1 MARMIYLHEDQ
12 RTGMFYYR
20 RVVPAELR
28 AAVGRREIK
37 RSLRTKDTK
46 EAKRR
51 CQEVGPEVDRILQSA
66 QDSLDG
72 LPLLTDVQADTLAA
86 RWLRKALQED
96 AEDRALGQEAR
107 DKDVPDHLVPDFLA
121 EVREALA
128 PPVDLKFARPHVREV
143 LEDEGLVLP
152 EGTEAYRKLSLAM
165 LRALAEFFK
174 ISKGRDLGRWDDTPQ
189 AATAPPDLPIVATA
203 GPPSVPRRGQQ
214 AATET
219 GGHKLSE
226 VLEAW
231 LAERK
236 LQPKVELEWRTAFRR
251 LTEVI
256 GEDVAAR
263 AVSKVHVRDFKNALL
278 NCPSNMPHSFR
289 RRTLPDIVRLTEK
302 DTEQR
307 PRLSPATVN
316 KALGAVAAVFSWAV
330 SNGYMD
336 TNVAAGMTV
345 KDQVRAKD
353 KRLPFNVEDLKT
365 IFRAEDHGRY
375 RERDPE
381 LFWLPLLALYTGA
394 RMTELGQAL
403 VSDIKDGPGDITYLD
418 INALE
423 DDKRLKTGASMRQVP
438 IHTELVRC
446 GFLQYVSERRKS
458 SKGDS
463 ARLFPGLKPDSQG
476 ILTGN
481 FSKRFGRHL
490 RVRLK
495 ITDRRKTFHSFRHTF
510 KDACRAAEIENVI
523 SDALQGHS
531 SGTVSAAYGTGYYPL
546 SVLAAAMEKVRY
558 PGLDLRGLQRVV
570 EKIVYEGVKV

>member
-1 MARMIYLHEDQ
+1 
-12 RTGMFYYR
+12 MFYYR

-37 RSLRTKDTK
+37 RSLRTKETK

-66 QDSLDG
+66 QDSIDG
-72 LPLLTDVQADTLAA
+72 LPLLTDVQADTLAV

-96 AEDRALGQEAR
+96 AEDRALGHEAR

-203 GPPSVPRRGQQ
+203 GPPSVPKGSQS
-214 AATET
+214 AGTET
-219 GGHKLSE
+219 GHKLSD

-236 LQPKVELEWRTAFRR
+236 LQPKMEHEWRTAFCR

-256 GEDVAAR
+256 GGDVMAR
-263 AVSKVHVRDFKNALL
+263 TVSKVHIRDFKNTLL
-278 NCPSNMPHSFR
+278 RCPSNMRHSLR
-289 RRTLPDIVRLTEK
+289 HRTLPDIVRLTEK
-302 DTEQR
+302 DTER

-316 KALGAVAAVFSWAV
+316 KALGVVAAVFSWAV
-330 SNGYMD
+330 SNGYLDM
-336 TNVAAGMTV
+336 NVAAGMTV

-353 KRLPFNVEDLKT
+353 KRLPFTMEDLKT
-365 IFRAEDHGRY
+365 IFRTDHGRY
-375 RERDPE
+375 RAQDPE

-423 DDKRLKTGASMRQVP
+423 DDKRLKTGASRRQVP

-490 RVRLK
+490 RARLK
-495 ITDRRKTFHSFRHTF
+495 ITDTRKTFHSFRHTF

-546 SVLAAAMEKVRY
+546 SVLAAAMAKVHY

-570 EKIVYEGVKV
+570 EKIVYEGVK